1 MTISVITSFNEK
13 YYTQIGQY
21 SVASFLSKWPADINI
36 VCYVEEC
43 ELVGTNRIIQIP
55 FSELGQSYID
65 FQNADYK
72 NRVKVFAKKAYSII
86 HAMEN
91 LDSDFIIW
99 IDSDVLTHSTVTES
113 ILSDLCNATN
123 LTTFMGVKHPKDKTN
138 PESEMLF
145 SCESSFFV
153 LNKRHPKFNAFAK
166 RYREYYDNRLV
177 ENLRRFYDGDV
188 LGAVIMDLA
197 DTANM
202 RDLSPSHKH
211 KTPMPRTILND
222 YVMHFK
228 AGLKDKESLK
238 DDIYSVIGDVDIIPL
253 YCQ

>member
-1 MTISVITSFNEK
+1 MSIAVITSFNEE
-13 YYTQIGQY
+13 YYNQIGKY
-21 SVASFLSKWPADINI
+21 SVASFLSKWPSDINI

-43 ELVGTNRIIQIP
+43 ELTETHRVIQIP
-55 FSELGQSYID
+55 FTDLGQSYVD
-65 FQNADYK
+65 FQNSDYK
-72 NRVKVFAKKAYSII
+72 NRVKVFAKKGYSII

-91 LDSDFIIW
+91 LDSDYIIW
-99 IDSDVLTHSTVTES
+99 IDSDVLTHSVVTKS
-113 ILSDLCNATN
+113 ILADLCDKSN
-123 LTTFMGVKHPKDKTN
+123 LVTYMGVEHPKDKGN
-138 PESEMLF
+138 PDAGMWF

-153 LNKRHPKFNAFAK
+153 LNKSHDKFDVFAK
-166 RYREYYDNRLV
+166 RYREYYDNHLT

-188 LGAVIMDLA
+188 LGAVINDLSA
-197 DTANM
+197 MATM

-228 AGLKDKESLK
+228 AGLKDKESLV
-238 DDIYSVIGDVDIIPL
+238 DDIQSVVGDIKLIPL